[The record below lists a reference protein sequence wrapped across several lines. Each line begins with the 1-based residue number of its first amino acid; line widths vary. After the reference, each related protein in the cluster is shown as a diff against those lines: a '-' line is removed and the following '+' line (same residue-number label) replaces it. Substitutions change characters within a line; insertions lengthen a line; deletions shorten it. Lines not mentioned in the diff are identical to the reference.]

1 MKRYVHLK
9 MQFNR
14 NTKLRI
20 PASFGHRADRHENK
34 KEEPK
39 TQKSGHVDVSS
50 DDR

>member
-1 MKRYVHLK
+1 MRRYLHLK

-20 PASFGHRADRHENK
+20 PASVGHRADRHENK
-34 KEEPK
+34 TEEPK
-39 TQKSGHVDVSS
+39 TQRSDQVDASL